1 MKDNGL
7 YFMDDSCFEN
17 KNFKQELTDS
27 NIESKLIKK
36 AENWLREHLIND
48 FDNEGSHIVRSKDS
62 YFLLEFIEDFKQAI
76 KTV

>member
-1 MKDNGL
+1 MNDNGI

-27 NIESKLIKK
+27 DIESKLIKK

-48 FDNEGSHIVRSKDS
+48 AVRRTHARI
-62 YFLLEFIEDFKQAI
+62 FCRNIP
-76 KTV
+76 